1 MKTSFSPEDLRG
13 VFAVPPLARRRD
25 SGRSLDLAQNDLI
38 VRHIKDG
45 GITRFIYGGNAF
57 LYHVTLAE
65 FEELL
70 EWLAAFDDDL
80 WPIPS
85 VGPSYGRAIDQAKL
99 LRKFRFPCVMAL
111 PCSDPRDASG
121 LERGY
126 REIADA
132 AQTKLILYTKDEDN
146 FGLDKNAGLD
156 TVARLVDAGICIG
169 IKYAVVRED
178 PSQDEYL
185 KSLLSRVDQ
194 KLVISGI
201 GERPAVA
208 HLREWKLPGFTTGS
222 GCIAPRLSQRLFE
235 ACARGD
241 FAKGEQ
247 LRAEFIPLEDLRDI
261 WGPAKVLHGAV
272 ELAGIAETGD
282 VPPFLSGLSAD
293 QVENLMPVACELFE
307 RNAMSDKRQFVAS
320 ARKNSDIAETTK

>member
-1 MKTSFSPEDLRG
+1 MKTSLSPEDLHG

-38 VRHIKDG
+38 VRHIHGG

-65 FEELL
+65 YEELL

-85 VGPSYGRAIDQAKL
+85 VGPSYGRALDQAKL

-111 PCSDPRDASG
+111 PCSDPRDARG

-126 REIADA
+126 REIAEA
-132 AQTKLILYTKDEDN
+132 AETKLILYTKDEDN
-146 FGLDKNAGLD
+146 FGLDKQAGLD
-156 TVARLVDAGICIG
+156 TVARLVDDGICAG
-169 IKYAVVRED
+169 IKYAVVRRD
-178 PSQDEYL
+178 PTQDEYL
-185 KSLLSRVDQ
+185 KDLLSRVDR

-208 HLREWKLPGFTTGS
+208 HLRDWKLPGFTTGS
-222 GCIAPRLSQRLFE
+222 GCIAPRLTQRLFE
-235 ACARGD
+235 ACARED
-241 FAKGEQ
+241 FAAAEQ
-247 LRAEFIPLEDLRDI
+247 LRTGFIPLEDLRDA
-261 WGPAKVLHGAV
+261 WSPAKVLHEAV
-272 ELAGIAETGD
+272 EVAGIAETGEI
-282 VPPFLSGLSAD
+282 PPFLSGLSAD
-293 QVENLMPVACELFE
+293 QVEKLAPVARQLFE
-307 RNAMSDKRQFVAS
+307 RNAMSDKLQEALIR
-320 ARKNSDIAETTK
+320 SD